1 MSNGSALY
9 YYYPFNLNYSNYAT
23 GSPANDLTVDVG
35 NLRITADATKIF
47 ACSLSFPSTNTTG
60 TKLQN
65 ITFNA
70 SGITVAFWA
79 KITYTS
85 TNTISM
91 RLIEFSNTS
100 LSTFF
105 SLYFVNNTLCY
116 SVNSGGLT
124 TTFTLNNSNWNHY
137 CLTISSSNVWQIYV
151 NGTSLGIN
159 YTAYPELVLLQYCY
173 LGGSR
178 YATTALKY
186 AYLNQFIVL
195 NRQITATELSYLVN
209 NTTAIKFNS
218 NSEIILNDD
227 SYSTVPSKLVYGT
240 SNVFKLNY
248 SSSYL
253 KSNATY
259 TLKQGSTTLNSQV
272 YAGYVR
278 GGYFGSNN
286 LKSLTV
292 DQSGIVWIE
301 ITGSGIAKWDGDP
314 SRITPYSITYP
325 NNPGIYINSRI
336 RYYNGLV
343 YVTGLNGYNGDKTG
357 YYSEIN
363 TSTYTVSYW
372 QNNTTYHYND
382 IAFGNDGY
390 GYMTSGVWS
399 DTSTTYQYQWMVDK
413 IDPVSK
419 QITNVITGNKT
430 VFEGAS
436 VISANYGLLSLA
448 FDSNNDI
455 YILTRGSYISKWN
468 KSGTLLMAPRYVVD
482 PSGFKINA
490 NSSFDCDTTT
500 NYLYCLGGG
509 KNVIQINTTTWGV
522 IDYFLA
528 SDWFYGTMNFS
539 IDNSTRR
546 LYFNAE
552 GSYSHRLDL
561 NPTQTITFN
570 ATLANVGLGNSLQIY
585 DSSGNAFG
593 VQINVTGEV
602 PCFLQG
608 SKILRLDP
616 ETDEESYVP
625 VETLRRGDLIR
636 TATCGYKAV
645 AFIGRGT
652 LPNPSDDPDK
662 KNRLYGFRDAKGKH
676 PTLYLTGEH
685 CLLYKESEISEKK
698 RREAREHMGDDYIT
712 ETFHR
717 VPACLDDRR
726 EAYRGHGPA
735 TIWHF
740 ALEHNNL
747 YNNYAVW
754 ANGILVETCSIDFL
768 TKKARLELV

>member
-1 MSNGSALY
+1 MSNGTALY
-9 YYYPFNLNYSNYAT
+9 YYYPFNLNYNNYAT
-23 GSPANDLTVDVG
+23 GNPVADLTVDVT
-35 NLRITADATKIF
+35 NLPISSDATKIY
-47 ACSLSFPSTNTTG
+47 ACSLSFPSANTTG
-60 TKLQN
+60 CNLPN

-70 SGITVAFWA
+70 NGITVAFWA
-79 KITYTS
+79 KITYSS
-85 TNTISM
+85 TNALSM

-100 LSTFF
+100 ASTFF
-105 SLYFVNNTLCY
+105 SIYFVNNNLCY
-116 SVNSGGLT
+116 SVNAGGLSS
-124 TTFTLNNSNWNHY
+124 TFTLNNSNWNHY

-178 YATTALKY
+178 YASTGLKY
-186 AYLNQFIVL
+186 ANMNQFIVL
-195 NRQITATELSYLVN
+195 NRQISATELSYLVN
-209 NTTAIKFNS
+209 NTTAVKFNS
-218 NSEIILNDD
+218 NSEIVLNAD
-227 SYSTVPSKLVYGT
+227 SYSTIPSSLAYGSSST
-240 SNVFKLNY
+240 FKLNF

-253 KSNATY
+253 KSTATY

-272 YAGYVR
+272 YNGYKR
-278 GGYFGSNN
+278 GGHYGRND

-301 ITGSGIAKWDGDP
+301 LGISGIGKWDGDP
-314 SRITPYSITYP
+314 AIAAQYTINYPSTPP
-325 NNPGIYINSRI
+325 NYTNSRI
-336 RYYNGLV
+336 RYYNGLI
-343 YVTGLNGYNGDKTG
+343 YVTGLYGLNNSSG
-357 YYSEIN
+357 YYGVIN
-363 TSTYTVSYW
+363 TSTYTVLYW
-372 QNNTTYHYND
+372 QTNTTYHYTD

-390 GYMTSGVWS
+390 GYMPSGVCS
-399 DTSTTYQYQWMVDK
+399 NSATTYQYQWMIDK
-413 IDPVSK
+413 INP
-419 QITNVITGNKT
+419 QTNEITNVVTGSKT
-430 VFEGAS
+430 VFESAS
-436 VISANYGLLSLA
+436 SISANYGLQSIA
-448 FDSNNDI
+448 FDSNNDF
-455 YILTRGSYISKWN
+455 YILTRGSYISKWS
-468 KSGTLLMAPRYVVD
+468 KSGTQLMTARYVVD
-482 PSGFKINA
+482 LSGLKINP
-490 NSSFDCDTTT
+490 NTSFDCDITT

-509 KNVIQINTTTWGV
+509 QNTIQINTTTWTV
-522 IDYFLA
+522 TNYFQA
-528 SDWFYGTMNFS
+528 SGWVYGTANYS

-552 GSYSHRLDL
+552 QTYSHRLDL

-570 ATLANVGLGNSLQIY
+570 ATLANVGLGNSFQIY
-585 DSSGNAFG
+585 DASGNAFG

-616 ETDEESYVP
+616 ETDEEYYVP

-652 LPNPSDDPDK
+652 VQNPADDPDK
-662 KNRLYGFRDAKGKH
+662 KNRLYGFRDAKGRH

-685 CLLYKESEISEKK
+685 CLLYKKSEISEAK
-698 RREAREHMGDDYIT
+698 RREVREHMGDDYIT

-717 VPACLDDRR
+717 VPACLDEKR